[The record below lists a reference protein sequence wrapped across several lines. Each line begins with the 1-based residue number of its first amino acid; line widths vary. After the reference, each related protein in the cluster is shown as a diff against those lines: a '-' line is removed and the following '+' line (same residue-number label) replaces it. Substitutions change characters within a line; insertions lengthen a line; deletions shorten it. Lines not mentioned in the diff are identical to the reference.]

1 MGYGLIDTVF
11 ALFVSICLCPAEW
24 LAWQEGSGEDRFD
37 RRDSWYLSPISI
49 FLFSV
54 RLLLTSNCQFRCIPV
69 PIMATTS
76 WLESIQG
83 KSFQDV
89 TVDDNQNINTE
100 EFIRAAKS
108 LVTLFGM
115 YYLFILLPK
124 SKWNPLF

>member
-1 MGYGLIDTVF
+1 
-11 ALFVSICLCPAEW
+11 
-24 LAWQEGSGEDRFD
+24 
-37 RRDSWYLSPISI
+37 
-49 FLFSV
+49 
-54 RLLLTSNCQFRCIPV
+54 
-69 PIMATTS
+69 MATTS